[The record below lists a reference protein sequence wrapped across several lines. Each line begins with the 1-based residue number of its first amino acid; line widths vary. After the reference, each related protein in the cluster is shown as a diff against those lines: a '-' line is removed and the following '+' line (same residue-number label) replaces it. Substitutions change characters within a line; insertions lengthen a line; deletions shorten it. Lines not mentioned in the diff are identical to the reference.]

1 MKLKRFQETVTKF
14 HGKRIAVA
22 GDLMLDSYIWGKV
35 SRISP
40 EAPVPVVQ
48 VQKESYS
55 LGGAA
60 NVMRNIVTLSGSVEA
75 FGLIGKDTSGE
86 KILEEFAKYEI
97 GIYGVQISSD
107 RPTTEKQRVVAGPQQ
122 LLRVDYEDTSYV
134 PAESRDTITAAL
146 LQKIN
151 ENKLDAIIFEDYGKG
166 LLTEEMIAEVV
177 AAASEKNI
185 LTALDP
191 KPGHP
196 MKVKGLT
203 VLKPNRREA
212 FAMANKVYAD
222 RIDPVTGDHALI
234 EVSEILLEE
243 WEPKY
248 LLISLS
254 SQGMALFRKGHIPA
268 VIPTLAQDVYDVSG
282 AGDTVI
288 ATLMLAMAA
297 GASPVEAAEIANHA
311 AGIVVGQ
318 VGTVTV
324 SDSEL
329 RDSFK
334 NGV

>member
-1 MKLKRFQETVTKF
+1 MKLKRFRETVSLF
-14 HGKRIAVA
+14 HGKKIAVL

-48 VQKESYS
+48 VQRETYT
-55 LGGAA
+55 LGGAG
-60 NVMRNIVTLSGSVEA
+60 NVMRNIVTLGGEA
-75 FGLIGKDTSGE
+75 EAYGLIGKDTTGDKVLSQLVE
-86 KILEEFAKYEI
+86 YKIGTE
-97 GIYGVQISSD
+97 GIQVTHD

-122 LLRVDYEDTSYV
+122 LLRIDYEETGLIED
-134 PAESRDTITAAL
+134 ELRDKIMAAL
-146 LQKIN
+146 MKKI
-151 ENKLDAIIFEDYGKG
+151 ETREVDAIIFEDYGKG
-166 LLTEEMIAEVV
+166 LLSEPMLNTLTM
-177 AAASEKNI
+177 AARDKDI

-196 MKVKGLT
+196 MKVHGLT

-212 FAMANKVYAD
+212 FAMANKPYAE
-222 RIDPVTGDHALI
+222 RIDPVSDDHELA
-234 EVSEILLEE
+234 EVADFLLSE
-243 WEPKY
+243 WQPKY

-254 SQGMALFRKGHIPA
+254 SQGMALFRKGHQPV
-268 VIPTLAQDVYDVSG
+268 VIPTLARDVYDVSG

-288 ATLMLAMAA
+288 ATLMLAMSA

-311 AGIVVGQ
+311 AGIVVGR

-324 SDSEL
+324 TDAEL
-329 RDSFK
+329 RESFK

>member
-1 MKLKRFQETVTKF
+1 MKLKRFQETVDRF
-14 HGKRIAVA
+14 LGKRIAVV

-40 EAPVPVVQ
+40 EAPVPVVHA
-48 VQKESYS
+48 QKKSSS

-60 NVMRNIVTLSGSVEA
+60 NVMRNIVTLGGEVEA
-75 FGLIGKDTSGE
+75 FGLIGKDSAGE
-86 KILEEFAKYEI
+86 KILEHFSDYKICTGGIEI
-97 GIYGVQISSD
+97 SAE
-107 RPTTEKQRVVAGPQQ
+107 RPTTEKQRVIAGPQQ
-122 LLRVDYEDTSYV
+122 LLRIDFEDTSRV
-134 PAESRDTITAAL
+134 PESARQGIVKSLLAKIADDTI
-146 LQKIN
+146 
-151 ENKLDAIIFEDYGKG
+151 DAIIFEDYGKG
-166 LLTEEMIAEVV
+166 LLTENMIAKIV
-177 AAASEKNI
+177 AAANEKNI

-196 MKVKGLT
+196 MRVKGLT

-212 FAMANKVYAD
+212 FAMANKVYAE
-222 RIDPVTGDHALI
+222 RVDPVTGDQALI
-234 EVSEILLEE
+234 KVSEILLDKWAPE
-243 WEPKY
+243 Y

-254 SQGMALFRKGHIPA
+254 SQGMAMFRHGHSPV
-268 VIPTLAQDVYDVSG
+268 VIPTLARDVYDVTG

-297 GASPVEAAEIANHA
+297 GSSPVEAAEIANHA

-324 SDSEL
+324 SAAEL
-329 RDSFK
+329 KESFK